1 MSAIQQLEMYISQ
14 HPDYWE
20 FENERNEVE
29 RLKALCSVEVVE
41 SV

>member
-1 MSAIQQLEMYISQ
+1 MSTLQLLETYISE

-29 RLKALCSVEVVE
+29 RLKKLCAVQVTD
-41 SV
+41 